1 MHLLNTTDYRRTPLL
16 STLIVAPAAL
26 ALIVA
31 LLWFGSIR
39 NPDPVSTDKG
49 RLYLECAEGS
59 QDFCED
65 ATLIVTPLGNG
76 TGELN
81 GVQIPGISLDTGT
94 PFITD
99 GEQENGRCIFI
110 GNPCYQD
117 PGLGYIGQS
126 AVVQVNR
133 ELRTY

>member
-1 MHLLNTTDYRRTPLL
+1 MRLTNTTDYRKAPFL

-39 NPDPVSTDKG
+39 NPDHVSADEG
-49 RLYLECAEGS
+49 RLYSECAAGS
-59 QDFCED
+59 QEFCED
-65 ATLIVTPLGNG
+65 ATLMAGPLGNG

-81 GVQIPGISLDTGT
+81 GAQLPGISLDSAISFFPG
-94 PFITD
+94 
-99 GEQENGRCIFI
+99 GEDDSGRCIFI

-117 PGLGYIGQS
+117 PNLGYIGQS
-126 AVVQVNR
+126 VDVQVNQ

>member
-1 MHLLNTTDYRRTPLL
+1 MHLTNTTDYRRAPLL

-39 NPDPVSTDKG
+39 NPDPVSADDG

-59 QDFCED
+59 QEFCED
-65 ATLIVTPLGNG
+65 ATLTAGPLGNG

-81 GVQIPGISLDTGT
+81 GAQIPGISLDSVAS
-94 PFITD
+94 FIPGGDT
-99 GEQENGRCIFI
+99 ESGRCIFI

-117 PGLGYIGQS
+117 TGLRYIGQS
-126 AVVQVNR
+126 SRLQVNH

>member
-1 MHLLNTTDYRRTPLL
+1 MHLLNTTDYRRTPIL

-39 NPDPVSTDKG
+39 NPDPVSADEG
-49 RLYLECAEGS
+49 RLYLECVEGS

-65 ATLIVTPLGNG
+65 ATLTAKPLGNG
-76 TGELN
+76 TGESN
-81 GVQIPGISLDTGT
+81 GAQLPGISGAS
-94 PFITD
+94 FIPSGD
-99 GEQENGRCIFI
+99 QVI
-110 GNPCYQD
+110 GH
-117 PGLGYIGQS
+117 IGQS
-126 AVVQVNR
+126 ASVQVNQ